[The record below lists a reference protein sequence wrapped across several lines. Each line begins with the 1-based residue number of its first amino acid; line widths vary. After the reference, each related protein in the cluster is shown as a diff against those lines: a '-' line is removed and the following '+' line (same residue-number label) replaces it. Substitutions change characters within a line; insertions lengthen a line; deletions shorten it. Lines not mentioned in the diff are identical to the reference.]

1 MRTYRFKVKPLG
13 PWGTPWD
20 SDTIFAALCW
30 QVVRSSGES
39 ALREMLEGFRQG
51 SPPFVLSSAFPE
63 GWLPCPLSAKVK
75 ELPDSN
81 AKWKRPTLV
90 REEQFRSLI
99 TGTGEIL
106 PSESPPPDAIRLGSR
121 LHASIDRITGTTS
134 GEGSLFEVDEWF
146 LDESISINLSLFVRT
161 HDGPGEVRGL
171 LDSLSNGGFGKKRS
185 AGRGAF
191 RLVGEPVACEW
202 MDSVE
207 ASNGFVSLSP
217 FVPAPGDSTDGCWSL
232 AVKYPKFSPEA
243 PVSHPFKG
251 RVVMFRPGSAFR
263 VTGLVGSFY
272 GRMVEGLS
280 PEFPGAVHYALAFAV
295 PALLP

>member
-1 MRTYRFKVKPLG
+1 
-13 PWGTPWD
+13 
-20 SDTIFAALCW
+20 
-30 QVVRSSGES
+30 
-39 ALREMLEGFRQG
+39 MLEEFRRG

-81 AKWKRPTLV
+81 AKCKRPTLV

-106 PSESPPPDAIRLGSR
+106 PSESPQPDAVRLRSR

-146 LDESISINLSLFVRT
+146 LDESISADLSLFVRT
-161 HDGPGEVRGL
+161 HDGPGQVRDL
-171 LDSLSNGGFGKKRS
+171 LSSLSNGGFGKKRS

-191 RLVGEPVACEW
+191 RLVDEPVVCDW
-202 MDSVE
+202 MDSME
-207 ASNGFVSLSP
+207 ASNGFVSLST
-217 FVPAPGDSTDGCWSL
+217 FVPAPGDPTDGRWSL
-232 AVKYPKFSPEA
+232 VVKYPKFSPEA
-243 PVSHPFKG
+243 PVTHPFKG

-263 VTGLVGSFY
+263 ASPPIRSFY
-272 GRMVEGLS
+272 GRMIGGVRA
-280 PEFPGAVHYALAFAV
+280 EFPDAVHYALAFAV
-295 PALLP
+295 PMVLA